1 MLRALESRGMSSARI
16 ILKEGRDR
24 SLIRRHPWIFS
35 GSIAKLEVEPSA
47 GETIDIFTA
56 EGGWIARAA
65 YSPQSNIRARVWTWE
80 RDEEIDEDFFARR
93 INIALG
99 ARANFQEDRA
109 NSAYREIFAESDN
122 IPGLII
128 DRYNDI
134 RVVQFLT
141 VGVERWRATIVG
153 ILEGLGDSSGIFER
167 SDTDAREREGLAM
180 QVGLILGSE
189 PPNEMCIQQDTAS
202 YIVDIREGHKTGF
215 YLDQRDNRRTISR
228 FMGGREVLD
237 CFCYTGS
244 FSVAALRAGAA
255 NVVAIDSSASALALA
270 SKNVSKNSLD
280 LERLFL
286 QREDVFEAL
295 RSFRDQRRTFDAVI
309 LDPPR
314 FAPTVKHVAK
324 ASRGYK
330 DINLLALKL
339 LRPGGILVTFSCS
352 GGLSLELF
360 QKIVAD
366 AALDAG
372 VEASILTTLGQPE
385 DHPIKLSF
393 PESRY
398 LKGFVVQVT

>member
-1 MLRALESRGMSSARI
+1 MSSARI
-16 ILKEGRDR
+16 TLKEGRDR
-24 SLIRRHPWIFS
+24 SLLRRHPWIFS
-35 GSIAKLEVEPSA
+35 GSVAKLEGEPSA

-56 EGGWIARAA
+56 DGGWIARAA
-65 YSPQSNIRARVWTWE
+65 YSPQSKIRARVWTWD

-93 INIALG
+93 IDVALS
-99 ARANFQEDRA
+99 ARASLQEDRTI
-109 NSAYREIFAESDN
+109 SAYREIFAESDN

-141 VGVERWRATIVG
+141 VGVEHWRATIVG
-153 ILEGLGDSSGIFER
+153 ILGGLGDSSGIFER
-167 SDTDAREREGLAM
+167 SDTDAREREGLAKR
-180 QVGLILGSE
+180 VGLILGSE
-189 PPNEMCIQQDTAS
+189 PPNEMWFQQESVS
-202 YIVDIREGHKTGF
+202 YVVNIREGHKTGF
-215 YLDQRDNRRTISR
+215 YLDQRDNRRITSR
-228 FMGGREVLD
+228 FMDGREVLD

-244 FSVAALRAGAA
+244 FSVAALQAGAA
-255 NVVAIDSSASALALA
+255 NVVALDSSAPALELA
-270 SKNVSKNSLD
+270 GKNVSENGLD

-295 RSFRDQRRTFDAVI
+295 RSFRDQGRTFDAII

-314 FAPTVKHVAK
+314 FAPTVKHVAR

-330 DINLLALKL
+330 DINLLAFKL

-372 VEASILTTLGQPE
+372 VEASILSTLGQTE

-398 LKGFVVQVT
+398 LKGFVVRVT

>member
-1 MLRALESRGMSSARI
+1 MLRALESRGMSSGRI
-16 ILKEGRDR
+16 TLKEGRDR
-24 SLIRRHPWIFS
+24 SLLRRHPWIFS
-35 GSIAKLEVEPSA
+35 GSVARLEGEPSA
-47 GETIDIFTA
+47 GEAIDIFTA
-56 EGGWIARAA
+56 DGEWIARAA
-65 YSPQSNIRARVWTWE
+65 FSPQSKIRARVWTWDRE
-80 RDEEIDEDFFARR
+80 EEIDEDFFSRR
-93 INIALG
+93 IDIALG
-99 ARANFQEDRA
+99 TRASLQEDRTI
-109 NSAYREIFAESDN
+109 SAYREIFAESDN

-141 VGVERWRATIVG
+141 TGVEHWRSTIMD

-167 SDTDAREREGLAM
+167 SDTDAREREGLAR
-180 QVGLILGSE
+180 QVGLLHGSE
-189 PPNEMCIQQDTAS
+189 PPNIMCIQQDTAS
-202 YIVDIREGHKTGF
+202 YFVDIREGHKTGF
-215 YLDQRDNRRTISR
+215 YLDQRDNRRITSR
-228 FMGGREVLD
+228 FMDGREVLD

-244 FSVAALRAGAA
+244 FSVAALQAGAA
-255 NVVAIDSSASALALA
+255 NVVAIDSSAPALELA
-270 SKNVSKNSLD
+270 SKNVSENGLD

-295 RSFRDQRRTFDAVI
+295 RNFRDQGRTFDAVI

-314 FAPTVKHVAK
+314 FAPTVKHVSK

-330 DINLLALKL
+330 DINLLAFKL
-339 LRPGGILVTFSCS
+339 LRPGGVLVTFSCS

-372 VEASILTTLGQPE
+372 VEASILTTLGQAE

>member
-1 MLRALESRGMSSARI
+1 MSSARI

-35 GSIAKLEVEPSA
+35 GSVAQLEGEPSA
-47 GETIDIFTA
+47 GETIDVFTGDG
-56 EGGWIARAA
+56 EWIARAA
-65 YSPQSNIRARVWTWE
+65 YSPQSKIRARVWTWD
-80 RDEEIDEDFFARR
+80 RNEEIDEDFFARR
-93 INIALG
+93 IDIALG
-99 ARANFQEDRA
+99 ARTSLQEDGTI
-109 NSAYREIFAESDN
+109 SAYREIYAESDN

-128 DRYNDI
+128 DRYNDF

-141 VGVERWRATIVG
+141 VGVERWRATIIG

-189 PPNEMCIQQDTAS
+189 PPNEMSIQQDTSS

-215 YLDQRDNRRTISR
+215 YLDQRDNRSIISR

-244 FSVAALRAGAA
+244 FSVAALQASAA
-255 NVVAIDSSASALALA
+255 NVVAIDSSASALELA
-270 SKNVSKNSLD
+270 SKNMIENDLD
-280 LERLFL
+280 IERLSL
-286 QREDVFEAL
+286 QRADVFEAL
-295 RSFRDQRRTFDAVI
+295 RSFRDQGRMFDAVI

-314 FAPTVKHVAK
+314 FAPTVKHVAR

-330 DINLLALKL
+330 DINLLAFKL
-339 LRPGGILVTFSCS
+339 LRPGGVLVTFSCS

-372 VEASILTTLGQPE
+372 VEASILTTLGQAE